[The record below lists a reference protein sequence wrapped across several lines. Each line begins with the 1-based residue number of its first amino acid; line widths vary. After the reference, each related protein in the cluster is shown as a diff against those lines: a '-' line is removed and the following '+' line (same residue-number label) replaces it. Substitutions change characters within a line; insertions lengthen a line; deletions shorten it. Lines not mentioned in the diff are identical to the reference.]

1 MMTKE
6 TRNRIVIVN
15 FTLQAKPLVVLHM
28 FPLFFSFCL
37 FFVWIVVVVVIV
49 VVEVVVV
56 VVVVVVVLVDV
67 LVVVGVVPLDEL
79 YLEIVDSSKFME
91 S

>member
-28 FPLFFSFCL
+28 G
-37 FFVWIVVVVVIV
+37 VD
-49 VVEVVVV
+49 VVV

-67 LVVVGVVPLDEL
+67 VVVVGVVPLDEL
-79 YLEIVDSSKFME
+79 YLIG
-91 S
+91 

>member
-15 FTLQAKPLVVLHM
+15 FTLQAKPLVVLH
-28 FPLFFSFCL
+28 
-37 FFVWIVVVVVIV
+37 IVGVD
-49 VVEVVVV
+49 VVV

-67 LVVVGVVPLDEL
+67 VVVVGVVPLDEL
-79 YLEIVDSSKFME
+79 YLIG
-91 S
+91 

>member
-15 FTLQAKPLVVLHM
+15 FTLQAKPLVVLH
-28 FPLFFSFCL
+28 
-37 FFVWIVVVVVIV
+37 I
-49 VVEVVVV
+49 

-67 LVVVGVVPLDEL
+67 VVVVGVVPLDEL
-79 YLEIVDSSKFME
+79 YLIG
-91 S
+91 